1 MRADSLLQGVR
12 RVDEQGDRLLAV
24 RTFSDTDPSRRID
37 ETIDVLL
44 DLAELLRAGA
54 PFPPRTEGDP
64 SRSGGTDTER
74 KSLEYRPD
82 GGFQGGGAT
91 DTHSRRD
98 DLVRRVLETSYE
110 RGSAPIEL
118 FDSETVDRV
127 TTDDRLETVDS
138 WVIVPLSSIAPYA
151 DNWHPVI
158 ETLLE
163 HLDEILEDFRRVE
176 RRVRVAESD
185 RALRADCGTVVEMLE
200 TLVFV
205 IRRAVADSRYVHRR
219 TDQRQAELLSTIERA
234 TTQLGSDHNA

>member
-12 RVDEQGDRLLAV
+12 RIDEQGDRLLAV
-24 RTFSDTDPSRRID
+24 RTFSDTDPARRID
-37 ETIDVLL
+37 ETIDALL

-54 PFPPRTEGDP
+54 PFPPRIEGDP
-64 SRSGGTDTER
+64 SRSGGRDER
-74 KSLEYRPD
+74 GSLEYRPD
-82 GGFQGGGAT
+82 SGFQDGSVT

-98 DLVRRVLETSYE
+98 GLVRRVLETSYE
-110 RGSAPIEL
+110 RGAASIEL
-118 FDSETVDRV
+118 FDPETVDRV

-163 HLDEILEDFRRVE
+163 HLDGILEDFRRLE

-185 RALRADCGTVVEMLE
+185 RTLRAGCGTIVEMLE